1 MVHPVAVGAET
12 FADAATSRADG
23 VKPPESAG
31 MVLVTGAGIDT
42 KLLAPLEERHNLK
55 VLYPPGP
62 LDEARLGDHLRQHVR
77 AYLHGGEER
86 ATGGVLRKATSLE
99 VVAFVGVGY
108 ENFVDVPT
116 ADELNIAVTNTPGA
130 ATDAVAVFTVGQII
144 NANWLIPHHLGPPLP
159 GWEGPGDMPH
169 ELGARRVGILGMGA
183 NGQRIAEILCD
194 GFRATVTYH
203 SRTRRADFERKR
215 NGRLCYRGSVSEL
228 AEVSDILVVMVPE
241 TDETRSMIGSSLIAL
256 MPQGSVIVNTARPA
270 IVDPYA
276 LYAGLSEERV
286 RMAVFDGFY
295 DPDSGIGSKLRRDFG
310 DRLLVTG
317 HIASHTQETMNR
329 MITQAV
335 ASIDNYLTN
344 GTDRYEVGKRHD
356 KFRAAPRVT
365 CGQAS

>member
-1 MVHPVAVGAET
+1 MAVGADP
-12 FADAATSRADG
+12 FGDAATSREGG
-23 VKPPESAG
+23 VQTPERGA
-31 MVLVTGAGIDT
+31 VLVTGAGIDT

-55 VLYPPGP
+55 VLHLPGP
-62 LDEARLGDHLRQHVR
+62 LGETELGHRLGGRVR

-86 ATGGVLRKATSLE
+86 ATGGVLRKAGFLE

-130 ATDAVAVFTVGQII
+130 ATDAVAAFTVGQII
-144 NANWLIPHHLGPPLP
+144 NANWLIPHHLGPPVP
-159 GWEGPGDMPH
+159 GWKNPGEMPH

-194 GFRATVTYH
+194 GFRATVTYY
-203 SRTRRADFERKR
+203 SRTRREDFERKR
-215 NGRLCYRGSVSEL
+215 AGRLSYRGSVSEL
-228 AEVSDILVVMVPE
+228 AAGSDILVVMVPE
-241 TDETRSMIGSSLIAL
+241 TDETRSMINSSVIGL
-256 MPQGSVIVNTARPA
+256 MPRGAVIVNTARPA
-270 IVDPYA
+270 IVDPRG
-276 LYAGLSEERV
+276 LYTGLSEQRV

-295 DPDSGIGSKLRRDFG
+295 DLDSDIGAKLRRDFG

-329 MITQAV
+329 MISQAV

-344 GTDRYEVGKRHD
+344 RTDQYEVGKRPAM
-356 KFRAAPRVT
+356 FGTAPRVT
-365 CGQAS
+365 CGQSS

>member
-1 MVHPVAVGAET
+1 
-12 FADAATSRADG
+12 
-23 VKPPESAG
+23 

-55 VLYPPGP
+55 VLHLPGP
-62 LDEARLGDHLRQHVR
+62 LDEARLGDHLRRHVR

-86 ATGGVLRKATSLE
+86 ATGGVLRKAGALK
-99 VVAFVGVGY
+99 VIAFVGVGY
-108 ENFVDVPT
+108 ENFIDVPT

-130 ATDAVAVFTVGQII
+130 ATDAVAAFTVGQII
-144 NANWLIPHHLGPPLP
+144 NANWLIPHHLGPPVP
-159 GWEGPGDMPH
+159 GWKNPGEMPH

-183 NGQRIAEILCD
+183 NGRRIAEILCD
-194 GFRATVTYH
+194 GFHATVTYH

-215 NGRLCYRGSVSEL
+215 KGRLCYRGSVSEL

-241 TDETRSMIGSSLIAL
+241 TDETRSMIDSSVIDL
-256 MPQGSVIVNTARPA
+256 MPRGSVIVNTARPA

-276 LYAGLSEERV
+276 LYAGLRDERV

-295 DPDSGIGSKLRRDFG
+295 DPDSDIGSKLRRDFG

-344 GTDRYEVGKRHD
+344 GTDQYEVGNRRD
-356 KFRAAPRVT
+356 KCGEAPRVT
-365 CGQAS
+365 CGQSS